1 MIPCPVLFIATDSD
15 SKSRSVM
22 GKATGEGEHGEE
34 IQREQRPNSKQYTR
48 FSYLNQCPCTI
59 LWDNKTCDKGF
70 RYDDLLWVARV
81 SLPYNQ
87 KKKKKHIIFLLTVL
101 LLHFLSFLQDILLML
116 LPHGTLIVVGKAF
129 MYCQSGPESD
139 VWLAL
144 IQQGI

>member
-87 KKKKKHIIFLLTVL
+87 KKNKTHYFP
-101 LLHFLSFLQDILLML
+101 
-116 LPHGTLIVVGKAF
+116 PHSSPFAF
-129 MYCQSGPESD
+129 PFFPLGYTADAITAWDTDSCR
-139 VWLAL
+139 
-144 IQQGI
+144 QGIHVLPKWSRE